1 MGRHKSLTVEKKVI
15 EADIKRRIGEE
26 KNRAM
31 IISRLIL
38 IKPPMVGRELL
49 KLQRV
54 LVWWR
59 ELSASGWKDGNIQ
72 SLKGPSG
79 ICRRQDAKINR
90 RKEKGNEE
98 ISGSKRNVVPER
110 YCWTHKDRIQ
120 HWIFRE
126 AVEENTVRI
135 WSFRKRA
142 IIRMQKSSGP
152 TDLISTYSMD
162 MVL

>member
-54 LVWWR
+54 LVW
-59 ELSASGWKDGNIQ
+59 
-72 SLKGPSG
+72 
-79 ICRRQDAKINR
+79 
-90 RKEKGNEE
+90 
-98 ISGSKRNVVPER
+98 
-110 YCWTHKDRIQ
+110 
-120 HWIFRE
+120 
-126 AVEENTVRI
+126 
-135 WSFRKRA
+135 
-142 IIRMQKSSGP
+142 
-152 TDLISTYSMD
+152 
-162 MVL
+162 